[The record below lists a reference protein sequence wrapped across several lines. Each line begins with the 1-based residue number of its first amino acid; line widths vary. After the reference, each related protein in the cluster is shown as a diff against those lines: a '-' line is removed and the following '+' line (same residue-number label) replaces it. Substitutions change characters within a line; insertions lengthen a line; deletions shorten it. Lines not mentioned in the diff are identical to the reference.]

1 MRLLGPGLI
10 ALAMAVVVAPALV
23 APARAADM
31 AVPPSYYPPAA
42 ALPPAM
48 YNWTGIYAGGNVGGG
63 LLSDSISQATPPGAN
78 AITTTQTAHPAGIIG
93 GAQLGANYQFDSWV
107 VGAEGAW
114 SASNISGYGIGPAAG
129 VGVGGTAVVQE
140 RNTSNPLWL
149 AAVSGRVGYA
159 VNDLLFYAKGGGA
172 WLRAQYI
179 QDLLAAGGANVGSQ
193 TLNVNRAGFVA
204 GGGIEYAL
212 TENLS
217 ARLEYDFYDFGTKT
231 YRFTATP
238 VNNTSY
244 LHTLT
249 FGLNWRFTPQPSGQR
264 FCATC

>member
-1 MRLLGPGLI
+1 M
-10 ALAMAVVVAPALV
+10 ALAMAATVVV

-31 AVPPSYYPPAA
+31 AVPQSYYPPAA

-63 LLSDSISQATPPGAN
+63 LLSDSISPATALG
-78 AITTTQTAHPAGIIG
+78 TTTISGTQTAHPAGIIG
-93 GAQLGANYQFDSWV
+93 GGQVGFNYQFDAWV
-107 VGAEGAW
+107 VGIEGAW
-114 SASNISGYGIGPAAG
+114 SASNISGYGIGGVTAGPPALGA
-129 VGVGGTAVVQE
+129 TQE
-140 RNTSNPLWL
+140 RNTSNPPWL
-149 AAVSGRVGYA
+149 AAASGRVGYA
-159 VNDLLFYAKGGGA
+159 ANDLLFYAKGGVA

-179 QDLLAAGGANVGSQ
+179 QDQLSAGATPASQ
-193 TLNVNRAGFVA
+193 TLNENRTGFVA

-217 ARLEYDFYDFGTKT
+217 ARLEYDFYDFGTQT
-231 YRFTATP
+231 YPFTATP

-249 FGLNWRFTPQPSGQR
+249 VGLDWRFTPQPSGQH

>member
-1 MRLLGPGLI
+1 MRSLGPGVVTL
-10 ALAMAVVVAPALV
+10 ALAAMAFA

-31 AVPPSYYPPAA
+31 AVPPSYNPPAA

-48 YNWTGIYAGGNVGGG
+48 YDWTGIYAGGNVGGA
-63 LLSDSISQATPPGAN
+63 LLSDSISPAAIGTTTIPG
-78 AITTTQTAHPAGIIG
+78 TQTAHPAGIIG
-93 GAQLGANYQFDSWV
+93 GGQLGANYQFNAWV
-107 VGAEGAW
+107 VGIEGGW
-114 SASNISGYGIGPAAG
+114 SASNLSGYGISAATAIAGPL
-129 VGVGGTAVVQE
+129 VGIVTQE

-159 VNDLLFYAKGGGA
+159 DNDWLFYAKGGGA
-172 WLRAQYI
+172 WLRVQYI
-179 QDLLAAGGANVGSQ
+179 QDQLANGTTVGTQ
-193 TLNVNRAGFVA
+193 ILNVNRAGFVA

-231 YRFTATP
+231 YQFTATP

-249 FGLNWRFTPQPSGQR
+249 FGLDYRFTPQPSGQR
-264 FCATC
+264 WCPTC

>member
-1 MRLLGPGLI
+1 MVTL
-10 ALAMAVVVAPALV
+10 ALAAAAFAAPAY
-23 APARAADM
+23 AADM
-31 AVPPSYYPPAA
+31 AVPPSYNPPAA

-48 YNWTGIYAGGNVGGG
+48 YNWTGIYVGGNVGGG
-63 LLSDSISQATPPGAN
+63 FLSDSISQATPPGP
-78 AITTTQTAHPAGIIG
+78 ITISATQTAHPAGIIG

-114 SASNISGYGIGPAAG
+114 SASNLSGYGISPATGAG
-129 VGVGGTAVVQE
+129 VDQE

-149 AAVSGRVGYA
+149 AAVSGRLGYA
-159 VNDLLFYAKGGGA
+159 ANDWLFYAKGGGA
-172 WLRAQYI
+172 WMHVQYI
-179 QDLLAAGGANVGSQ
+179 QDLLLGGVAGATQ
-193 TLNVNRAGFVA
+193 IMNVNRAGFVA
-204 GGGIEYAL
+204 GGGVEYGL

-231 YRFTATP
+231 YQFAATP

-244 LHTLT
+244 LHTIT

-264 FCATC
+264 FCPTC

>member
-1 MRLLGPGLI
+1 MRSLGPGVVTL
-10 ALAMAVVVAPALV
+10 ALAAMAFA
-23 APARAADM
+23 APARAADI
-31 AVPPSYYPPAA
+31 AVPPSYNPPAV

-48 YNWTGIYAGGNVGGG
+48 YNWTGIYAGGNVGGA
-63 LLSDSISQATPPGAN
+63 LLSDSISQATPPGTAL
-78 AITTTQTAHPAGIIG
+78 ITGTQTAHPAGIIG
-93 GAQLGANYQFDSWV
+93 GGQLGANYQFDAWV
-107 VGAEGAW
+107 VGVEGAW
-114 SASNISGYGIGPAAG
+114 SASNLSGYGIGSAAG
-129 VGVGGTAVVQE
+129 TFNGVAVTQI

-149 AAVSGRVGYA
+149 ASGSGRIGYA
-159 VNDLLFYAKGGGA
+159 DNDWLFYVKGGGA

-179 QDLLAAGGANVGSQ
+179 QDGLTAGGTVGTQ
-193 TLNVNRAGFVA
+193 IMNVNRAGFVG

-231 YRFTATP
+231 YQFTATP

-249 FGLNWRFTPQPSGQR
+249 FGLDYRFTPQPSGQR
-264 FCATC
+264 WCPTC